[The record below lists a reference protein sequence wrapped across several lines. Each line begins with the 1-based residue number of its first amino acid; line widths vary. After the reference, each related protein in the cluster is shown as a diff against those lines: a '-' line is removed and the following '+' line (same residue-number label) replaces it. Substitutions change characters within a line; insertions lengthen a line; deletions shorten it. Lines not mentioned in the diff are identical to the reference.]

1 MLMSLAAKGIVPG
14 PQRPITKSA
23 MTTTQHLSEQRSLPK
38 PPRRIL
44 FIIVVSQFA
53 GTSLWFAS
61 NAVLGDMQQQWG
73 LAANALGYMTSAV
86 LLGFIAG
93 TLAFAFFAIADQF
106 SSRVVFFACS
116 LLGAAANLGV
126 YLLAEGLWSLLFF
139 RFVTGFF
146 LAGIYPV
153 GMKIAAGWFRKDLGK
168 AIGFLIGALVLGTA
182 LPHLLKALGHALPWQ
197 TVTVTVS
204 AVVAAGGLLMY
215 AFVPDGPYL
224 VKGTRFDPKALASVF
239 RSRLFRASA
248 FGYFGHMWEL
258 YAFWAFAP
266 VALAAYLAGKPMV
279 NLDISFW
286 AFCVIGIGSIG
297 CAGGGLYSLKHGS
310 ARVAFTQLASSGLCC
325 LLSPFLFYAPA
336 PVYLAFLLFWGI
348 VVVGDSPQFS
358 TLNAANAP
366 SHLVGSALTIVNCI
380 GFAISIVSV
389 QLLNYLVTFVDP
401 SYLFLVLALG
411 PLCGLVSMMPLMR
424 TRATVQQRA

>member
-1 MLMSLAAKGIVPG
+1 M
-14 PQRPITKSA
+14 
-23 MTTTQHLSEQRSLPK
+23 PK

-44 FIIVVSQFA
+44 LVIVVSQFA

-61 NAVLGDMQQQWG
+61 NAVLGDLQRQWG
-73 LAANALGYMTSAV
+73 LAADTLGYMTSAV
-86 LLGFIAG
+86 LLGFIVG
-93 TLAFAFFAIADQF
+93 TLSFAFFAISDRF
-106 SSRVVFFACS
+106 SSRVVFLTCS

-126 YLLAEGLWSLLFF
+126 YLLAEGSWSLLFF

-153 GMKIAAGWFRKDLGK
+153 GMKIAAGWYRRDLGK

-182 LPHLLKALGHALPWQ
+182 LPHLLKSLGHGLPWQ
-197 TVTVTVS
+197 TVTITVS
-204 AVVAAGGLLMY
+204 AIAAAGGLLMY
-215 AFVPDGPYL
+215 ALVPDGPYS
-224 VKGTRFDPKALASVF
+224 VKGTRFNPKALASVF

-258 YAFWAFAP
+258 YGFWAFAP
-266 VALAAYLAGKPMV
+266 VVLAAYVANKPGGHL
-279 NLDISFW
+279 NISFW

-310 ARVAFTQLASSGLCC
+310 ARVAFVQLTSSGLCC
-325 LLSPFLFYAPA
+325 LMSPLMFYAPA
-336 PVYLAFLLFWGI
+336 PIYLAFLLFWGI

-366 SHLVGSALTIVNCI
+366 IHLVGSALTIVNCI
-380 GFAISIVSV
+380 GFAISIFSL
-389 QLLNYLVTFVDP
+389 QLLNYLITFIDP

-411 PLCGLVSMMPLMR
+411 PLCGLISMMPLMR
-424 TRATVQQRA
+424 A

>member
-1 MLMSLAAKGIVPG
+1 
-14 PQRPITKSA
+14 
-23 MTTTQHLSEQRSLPK
+23 
-38 PPRRIL
+38 
-44 FIIVVSQFA
+44 
-53 GTSLWFAS
+53 
-61 NAVLGDMQQQWG
+61 MQQQWG
-73 LAANALGYMTSAV
+73 LAADALGYMTSAV

-93 TLAFAFFAIADQF
+93 TLSFAFFAIADQF
-106 SSRVVFFACS
+106 SSRVVFLACS
-116 LLGAAANLGV
+116 LLGAVANLGV
-126 YLLAEGLWSLLFF
+126 YLFAEGLASLLFF

-153 GMKIAAGWFRKDLGK
+153 GMKIAAGWYKRELGK

-182 LPHLLKALGHALPWQ
+182 LPHLLRAIGHNLPWQ
-197 TVTVTVS
+197 MVTVTVS
-204 AVVAAGGLLMY
+204 GIAAAGGLLMY

-258 YAFWAFAP
+258 YSVWAFAP
-266 VALAAYLAGKPMV
+266 VALAAYLASKPGV
-279 NLDISFW
+279 HLDISFW

-310 ARVAFTQLASSGLCC
+310 ARVAFAQLASSGLCC
-325 LLSPFLFYAPA
+325 LLSPLMFYAPT

-358 TLNAANAP
+358 TLNAENAP
-366 SHLVGSALTIVNCI
+366 RHLVGSALTITNCI
-380 GFAISIVSV
+380 GFAISIFSL
-389 QLLNYLVTFVDP
+389 QLLNYLVTFIDP
-401 SYLFLVLALG
+401 SYLFLVLVPG
-411 PLCGLVSMMPLMR
+411 PLCGLISMTPLMR
-424 TRATVQQRA
+424 GFART